1 MSDDLDALRRK
12 RLEELQKQNTP
23 QTTDT
28 ENLKQ
33 QEELKKQQEAQKQAF
48 LRSILSD
55 KAKQRLTN
63 IRLVKP
69 QLAENIENQLIYL
82 SQSGRVIG
90 RVSEEQLLNL
100 LKKLQDRKRDSS
112 ITFKRCKLWQGIK
125 FIRERKDM
133 QKL

>member
-69 QLAENIENQLIYL
+69 QLAENIENQIIYL

-112 ITFKRCKLWQGIK
+112 ITFKRV
-125 FIRERKDM
+125 
-133 QKL
+133 

>member
-69 QLAENIENQLIYL
+69 QLAENIENQLIHL

-112 ITFKRCKLWQGIK
+112 ITFKRV
-125 FIRERKDM
+125 
-133 QKL
+133 

>member
-12 RLEELQKQNTP
+12 RFEELQKQNTP

-33 QEELKKQQEAQKQAF
+33 QEELKKQQEAQKTSF
-48 LRSILSD
+48 LRSYIIRQSKTKID
-55 KAKQRLTN
+55 N

-90 RVSEEQLLNL
+90 RVSEEQLFKPI
-100 LKKLQDRKRDSS
+100 KK
-112 ITFKRCKLWQGIK
+112 ITR
-125 FIRERKDM
+125 
-133 QKL
+133 

>member
-1 MSDDLDALRRK
+1 MDIKSLLTDWKSILIILIMAGTIYFIYNFCRRTNESIAI
-12 RLEELQKQNTP
+12 LEQG
-23 QTTDT
+23 
-28 ENLKQ
+28 

-112 ITFKRCKLWQGIK
+112 ITFKRV
-125 FIRERKDM
+125 
-133 QKL
+133 

>member
-23 QTTDT
+23 QATDT

-33 QEELKKQQEAQKQAF
+33 QEELEKQQEAQKQAY

-112 ITFKRCKLWQGIK
+112 ITFKRV
-125 FIRERKDM
+125 
-133 QKL
+133 

>member
-23 QTTDT
+23 QTNDT

-112 ITFKRCKLWQGIK
+112 ITFKRV
-125 FIRERKDM
+125 
-133 QKL
+133 

>member
-23 QTTDT
+23 QATDT

-33 QEELKKQQEAQKQAF
+33 QEELEKQQEAQKQAF

-112 ITFKRCKLWQGIK
+112 ITFKRV
-125 FIRERKDM
+125 
-133 QKL
+133 

>member
-12 RLEELQKQNTP
+12 RLEELQKQNIP

-112 ITFKRCKLWQGIK
+112 ITFKRV
-125 FIRERKDM
+125 
-133 QKL
+133 